1 MITNKNNAPN
11 KMKAMFYLFLWVVLI
26 IAGIVAKRVYGHPD
40 WMVLFHL
47 PAAVFLVL
55 GMREL
60 STEIRKKYLKEIADY
75 GRKPDLDQG
84 TLSSRA
90 IE

>member
-1 MITNKNNAPN
+1 VTTNENKAQN
-11 KMKAMFYLFLWVVLI
+11 KMKAMLFMFIWVVLI
-26 IAGIVAKRVYGHPD
+26 VAGIVAKRVYGHPD

-60 STEIRKKYLKEIADY
+60 SGDLRRKYLKDIADY
-75 GRKPDLDQG
+75 QRKPDLDQG
-84 TLSSRA
+84 TL
-90 IE
+90 

>member
-1 MITNKNNAPN
+1 MTINENKPQN
-11 KMKAMFYLFLWVVLI
+11 KMKAMLFMFVWAVLI
-26 IAGIVAKRVYGHPD
+26 VAGIVAKRIYGHPD

-60 STEIRKKYLKEIADY
+60 SGDLRKKYLKEIADY
-75 GRKPDLDQG
+75 QRKPDLDQG
-84 TLSSRA
+84 TF
-90 IE
+90 